1 MAKLSEGKPAPDFRL
16 PQSGGGEVRLSDFK
30 GKKNVVVY
38 FYPKDDTPGCTLE
51 ACDFRDDFKKI
62 EKAGAVLFGISADT
76 LAAHEKFRKKY
87 KLPFALLSDENRE
100 VIKKYGVWK
109 EKSLYGKKYMGIERT
124 TVVINK
130 AGRVTKIF
138 PKVKVQGHSGEV
150 LKALKGEPEVSKAP
164 RRASRPA

>member
-1 MAKLSEGKPAPDFRL
+1 MAKLTEGKPAPDFCL

-30 GKKNVVVY
+30 GKKSVVVY

-62 EKAGAVLFGISADT
+62 EKAGAVLFGVSADS
-76 LAAHEKFRKKY
+76 LAAHEKFRGKY
-87 KLPFALLSDENRE
+87 KLPFGLLSDETRE

-124 TVVINK
+124 TVVIDK
-130 AGRVTKIF
+130 AGRIAKVF
-138 PKVKVQGHSGEV
+138 AKVKVQGHSGEV
-150 LKALKGEPEVSKAP
+150 LKTLKGEPGA
-164 RRASRPA
+164 